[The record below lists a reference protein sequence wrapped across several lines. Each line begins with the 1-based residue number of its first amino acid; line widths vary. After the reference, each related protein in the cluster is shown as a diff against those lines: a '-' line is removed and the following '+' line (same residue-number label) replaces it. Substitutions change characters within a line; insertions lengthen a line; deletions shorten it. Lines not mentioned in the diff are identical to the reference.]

1 MRIALASTR
10 LRFPSVTRGLSP
22 DRKGR
27 FNAMGRR
34 KKIEPRARPGE
45 FTDSGQCLLPGGWA
59 EMLHTTIAGAD
70 AGAKRRSGAALD
82 DVALLNRVAGKDGA
96 AFEALYRG
104 YYPRLAAFPRAGH
117 PAAADRRGDPERHDA
132 GGLAQGVEL
141 QPALA
146 GIDLDFRHCVS
157 ARVEGAEAGRRSRRI
172 RARRQLRTRAAPGP
186 KACWL
191 RRKCGHPSHKR
202 SVRLSPDHR
211 AVIELTYFEGYSC
224 AEIAEIMRCP
234 VSTVKTR
241 MFHARR
247 RLRMLL
253 PDHSGD
259 GE

>member
-1 MRIALASTR
+1 
-10 LRFPSVTRGLSP
+10 
-22 DRKGR
+22 
-27 FNAMGRR
+27 
-34 KKIEPRARPGE
+34 
-45 FTDSGQCLLPGGWA
+45 
-59 EMLHTTIAGAD
+59 MLHTTIAGAD

-104 YYPRLAAFPRAGH
+104 YYPRLRRFLERVTRRPQIVEEILNDTMLVVWRKASSYNLRSQVSTWIFGIAFRRA
-117 PAAADRRGDPERHDA
+117 
-132 GGLAQGVEL
+132 L
-141 QPALA
+141 
-146 GIDLDFRHCVS
+146 
-157 ARVEGAEAGRRSRRI
+157 
-172 RARRQLRTRAAPGP
+172 
-186 KACWL
+186 KAL
-191 RRKCGHPSHKR
+191 RRVDDPVEFEPDSSPDQSSAGPEGLVAAQEMRASIVKALGA
-202 SVRLSPDHR
+202 LSPDHR

>member
-1 MRIALASTR
+1 
-10 LRFPSVTRGLSP
+10 
-22 DRKGR
+22 
-27 FNAMGRR
+27 
-34 KKIEPRARPGE
+34 
-45 FTDSGQCLLPGGWA
+45 
-59 EMLHTTIAGAD
+59 MLHTTIAGAD

-104 YYPRLAAFPRAGH
+104 YYPRLRRFLERVTRRPQIVEEILNDTMLVVWRKASSYNLRSQVSTWIFGIAFRRA
-117 PAAADRRGDPERHDA
+117 
-132 GGLAQGVEL
+132 L
-141 QPALA
+141 
-146 GIDLDFRHCVS
+146 
-157 ARVEGAEAGRRSRRI
+157 
-172 RARRQLRTRAAPGP
+172 
-186 KACWL
+186 KAL
-191 RRKCGHPSHKR
+191 RRVDDPVEFEPDGSPDQASAGPEGLLAAQEMRATIVKALGA
-202 SVRLSPDHR
+202 LSPDHR